1 MLVRSFLNLND
12 IRSSIS
18 WSFLKDRYIFI
29 QDSFDAIV
37 DRFIS
42 NDDKPD
48 ISLGHDSFNKFI
60 DELGSPFTSL
70 SEQRRSAKKRRRS
83 LLFDPQCSST
93 PAVNKCQ
100 NKMSDQ
106 TPKRPKV
113 RRAIMSDL
121 TDGQSGMG
129 YHSSDSNSPRNR
141 SPLNQ
146 VKIQPRKSYSKLPA
160 RFWPKLQNFYLK
172 LTQSLGP
179 RLSSDK
185 ISK

>member
-1 MLVRSFLNLND
+1 MNDPGSLNH
-12 IRSSIS
+12 
-18 WSFLKDRYIFI
+18 DRIWKSHLFFF

-146 VKIQPRKSYSKLPA
+146 VINSVHQIQPKTRSNLPNQNPSCVTQ
-160 RFWPKLQNFYLK
+160 PKLYSNK
-172 LTQSLGP
+172 N
-179 RLSSDK
+179 
-185 ISK
+185 SK

>member
-1 MLVRSFLNLND
+1 M
-12 IRSSIS
+12 
-18 WSFLKDRYIFI
+18 
-29 QDSFDAIV
+29 

-93 PAVNKCQ
+93 PAVNKFAG
-100 NKMSDQ
+100 KMSDL

-121 TDGQSGMG
+121 TDGQAGMG
-129 YHSSDSNSPRNR
+129 YHSPDSNSPRNR

-146 VKIQPRKSYSKLPA
+146 VKNSPNQTKRP
-160 RFWPKLQNFYLK
+160 
-172 LTQSLGP
+172 
-179 RLSSDK
+179 
-185 ISK
+185 

>member
-1 MLVRSFLNLND
+1 M
-12 IRSSIS
+12 
-18 WSFLKDRYIFI
+18 
-29 QDSFDAIV
+29 

-100 NKMSDQ
+100 NNGKMTDL

-121 TDGQSGMG
+121 TDG
-129 YHSSDSNSPRNR
+129 YHSPDSNSPRNR

-146 VKIQPRKSYSKLPA
+146 VKFSHTVFS
-160 RFWPKLQNFYLK
+160 
-172 LTQSLGP
+172 
-179 RLSSDK
+179 
-185 ISK
+185 

>member
-1 MLVRSFLNLND
+1 MIVFERAIYF
-12 IRSSIS
+12 
-18 WSFLKDRYIFI
+18 FF

-146 VKIQPRKSYSKLPA
+146 VINSVHQIQPKTRSNLPNQNPSCVTQ
-160 RFWPKLQNFYLK
+160 PKLYFNK
-172 LTQSLGP
+172 NSIIV
-179 RLSSDK
+179 RS
-185 ISK
+185 

>member
-1 MLVRSFLNLND
+1 MIRDRRIMIVHVKND
-12 IRSSIS
+12 LL
-18 WSFLKDRYIFI
+18 FFK
-29 QDSFDAIV
+29 DSFDAIV

-100 NKMSDQ
+100 NKTSDQ

-146 VKIQPRKSYSKLPA
+146 VKIQLSKPNPKFYFPTGLGQPIRNLDQNSDPDPTENSDLIPKS
-160 RFWPKLQNFYLK
+160 
-172 LTQSLGP
+172 
-179 RLSSDK
+179 
-185 ISK
+185 